1 MPPSSRTT
9 WQLLIRRLHLYIGLL
24 VAPFIV
30 VAAATGLLYALT
42 PQLESQLY
50 RSALQAEPAPGAQAQ
65 PLSAQ
70 VQAALQSLPTPAAV
84 VAVRPAPDAR
94 STTRV
99 MVADAALGPSEYRS
113 LFVNP
118 SSLALQGDLTVY
130 GTSGVLPLRKQL
142 DLLHRQLLMG
152 EWGRT
157 YSELA
162 ASWLWVAGLGGV
174 ALWWLSRPQ
183 RAAANKASL
192 PPLRRWHHGLGLW
205 LLVGLLFLSATG
217 LTWSRWAGGHFGQA
231 LQHMGWQTPRLNT
244 DLSVNNAGAHAQHQP
259 ADPHADHAEHQ
270 AAPMAMAGMANMAGM
285 APTPQDFDTALALAR
300 QHGLASSK
308 LEIRPP
314 AAAGKAWTVTEIN
327 RSWPTE
333 VDALAIDLANGQ
345 VLHHNRFSDYPL
357 ASKLTRWGIDLH
369 MGSWGVLNQ
378 VVLVLLGTG
387 IVAMA
392 VTGWLQWRKRPGRRR
407 EWLHGQLTLIH
418 QWRQLPRTAALALLL
433 AAAALGWLL
442 PVLGCSLLAL
452 LALDAWIYLRR
463 LPQPAQR

>member
-1 MPPSSRTT
+1 MSPSSRKT

-24 VAPFIV
+24 GAPFIV

-42 PQLESQLY
+42 PQLENQLY
-50 RSALQAEPAPGAQAQ
+50 RSALQVESAPGAQAQ

-70 VQAALQSLPTPAAV
+70 VQAALQALPTPAAV
-84 VAVRPAPDAR
+84 VAVRPAPDSR
-94 STTRV
+94 SSTRV
-99 MVADAALGPSEYRS
+99 MVADATLGASEYRS

-118 SSLALQGDLTVY
+118 YSLALQGDLTVY

-162 ASWLWVAGLGGV
+162 ASWLWVAALGGV

-183 RAAANKASL
+183 RAGAQVAHA
-192 PPLRRWHHGLGLW
+192 PLRRWHHGLGLW

-231 LQHMGWQTPRLNT
+231 LQQMGWQTPRLNT
-244 DLSVNNAGAHAQHQP
+244 SLGTDASNAHAHHLP

-270 AAPMAMAGMANMAGM
+270 AAPMAMAGMAHMAGM
-285 APTPQDFDTALALAR
+285 GPMPQDFDCVLAIAR
-300 QHGLASSK
+300 EHGLASAK

-333 VDALAIDLANGQ
+333 VDALAIDLAQGQ
-345 VLHHNRFSDYPL
+345 VLDHNRFSDYPL

-378 VVLVLLGTG
+378 ALLVLLGAG

-392 VTGWLQWRKRPGRRR
+392 LTGWLQWRKRPGRSR
-407 EWLHGQLTLIH
+407 EWLHGQLTLVH

-433 AAAALGWLL
+433 VAAALGWLL

-463 LPQPAQR
+463 

>member
-1 MPPSSRTT
+1 MSPSTRTT

-50 RSALQAEPAPGAQAQ
+50 RSALQADSAPGAQAQ

-70 VQAALQSLPTPAAV
+70 VQAALQSLPAPAAV

-162 ASWLWVAGLGGV
+162 ASWLWVAALGGV

-183 RAAANKASL
+183 RAGARASL

-231 LQHMGWQTPRLNT
+231 LQQMGWQTPRLNT
-244 DLSVNNAGAHAQHQP
+244 SLGADGPSAHAHHHP

-270 AAPMAMAGMANMAGM
+270 AAPMAQADRLPM
-285 APTPQDFDTALALAR
+285 PEDFGTALALAR
-300 QHGLASSK
+300 QHGLVSAK

-314 AAAGKAWTVTEIN
+314 AAANKAWTVTEIN

-333 VDALAIDLANGQ
+333 VDALAIDLAAGK

-369 MGSWGVLNQ
+369 MGSWGTLNQ
-378 VVLVLLGTG
+378 AVLVLLGAG

-418 QWRQLPRTAALALLL
+418 QWRQLPRAVALALLL

-442 PVLGCSLLAL
+442 PVLGCSLLLL
-452 LALDAWIYLRR
+452 LALDAWLYLRR
-463 LPQPAQR
+463 SPPAAQR

>member
-1 MPPSSRTT
+1 MSPSSRTT

-50 RSALQAEPAPGAQAQ
+50 RSALQAESAPGAQAQ

-70 VQAALQSLPTPAAV
+70 VQAALQSLSTPAAV

-162 ASWLWVAGLGGV
+162 ASWLWVAALGGV

-183 RAAANKASL
+183 RAGARALL

-205 LLVGLLFLSATG
+205 LLLGLLFLSATG

-231 LQHMGWQTPRLNT
+231 LQQMGWQTPRLNT
-244 DLSVNNAGAHAQHQP
+244 NLNAENVDAHAHHHP

-270 AAPMAMAGMANMAGM
+270 AAPMAMAMAGM
-285 APTPQDFDTALALAR
+285 TAMAPMPQDFDTALAIAR
-300 QHGLASSK
+300 QHGLASTK

-314 AAAGKAWTVTEIN
+314 AAADKAWTVTEIN

-333 VDALAIDLANGQ
+333 VDALAVDLVNGQ

-378 VVLVLLGTG
+378 VVLVLLGVG

-392 VTGWLQWRKRPGRRR
+392 VTGWLQWRKRPGRSR

-418 QWRQLPRTAALALLL
+418 QWRQLPRAAALALLL
-433 AAAALGWLL
+433 AAAAMGWLL
-442 PVLGCSLLAL
+442 PVLGCSLLGL
-452 LALDAWIYLRR
+452 LALDGWIYLRR
-463 LPQPAQR
+463 TPQTAQR

>member
-1 MPPSSRTT
+1 MSPSTRKI

-42 PQLESQLY
+42 PQLENQLY
-50 RSALQAEPAPGAQAQ
+50 RSALQAESVPGAQAQ
-65 PLSAQ
+65 LLSAQ

-94 STTRV
+94 SSTRV

-118 SSLALQGDLTVY
+118 YTLALQGDLTVY

-162 ASWLWVAGLGGV
+162 ASWLWVAALGGV

-183 RAAANKASL
+183 RAGAQVTH

-231 LQHMGWQTPRLNT
+231 LQQMGWQTPRLNT
-244 DLSVNNAGAHAQHQP
+244 SLDTANHGTHAHQHA

-270 AAPMAMAGMANMAGM
+270 AAPMAPADRLPM
-285 APTPQDFDTALALAR
+285 PEDFGTALALAR
-300 QHGLASSK
+300 QHGLASAK

-314 AAAGKAWTVTEIN
+314 AAANKAWTVTEIN

-345 VLHHNRFSDYPL
+345 VLDHKRFSDYPL

-378 VVLVLLGTG
+378 AVLVLLGAG

-392 VTGWLQWRKRPGRRR
+392 VTGWLQWRKRPGRSR
-407 EWLHGQLTLIH
+407 EWLHGQLTLVH
-418 QWRQLPRTAALALLL
+418 QWRQLPRVSALALLL
-433 AAAALGWLL
+433 VAVALGWLL

-463 LPQPAQR
+463 SPQATKR

>member
-1 MPPSSRTT
+1 MSPSSRKA

-42 PQLESQLY
+42 PQLENQLY
-50 RSALQAEPAPGAQAQ
+50 RSALQAESAPGAQAQ

-70 VQAALQSLPTPAAV
+70 VQAALQALPTPAAV
-84 VAVRPAPDAR
+84 VAVRPAPDSR
-94 STTRV
+94 SSTRV

-118 SSLALQGDLTVY
+118 YSLALQGDLTVY

-162 ASWLWVAGLGGV
+162 ASWLWVAALGGV

-183 RAAANKASL
+183 RAGAHVAHA
-192 PPLRRWHHGLGLW
+192 PLRRWHHGLGLW

-217 LTWSRWAGGHFGQA
+217 LTWSRWAGSHFGQA
-231 LQHMGWQTPRLNT
+231 LPQMGWQTPSLNT
-244 DLSVNNAGAHAQHQP
+244 DLSANHAGAHAHYHP

-270 AAPMAMAGMANMAGM
+270 AAPMAMAGRAAM
-285 APTPQDFDTALALAR
+285 APMPQDFDTALALAR

-314 AAAGKAWTVTEIN
+314 ATANKAWTVTEIN

-333 VDALAIDLANGQ
+333 VDALAIDLAQGQ
-345 VLHHNRFSDYPL
+345 VLDHNRFSDYPL

-378 VVLVLLGTG
+378 ALLVLLGAG
-387 IVAMA
+387 MVAMA
-392 VTGWLQWRKRPGRRR
+392 VTGWLQWRKRPGRSR
-407 EWLHGQLTLIH
+407 EWLHGQLTLAH

-433 AAAALGWLL
+433 VAAAVGWLL

-463 LPQPAQR
+463 PHPAAQR

>member
-1 MPPSSRTT
+1 MSPSSRKT

-42 PQLESQLY
+42 PQLENQLY
-50 RSALQAEPAPGAQAQ
+50 RSALQVESAPGAQAQ

-70 VQAALQSLPTPAAV
+70 VQAALQALPTPAAV

-94 STTRV
+94 SSTRV

-118 SSLALQGDLTVY
+118 YSLALQGDLTVY

-162 ASWLWVAGLGGV
+162 ASWLWVAALGGV

-183 RAAANKASL
+183 RAGAPANHA
-192 PPLRRWHHGLGLW
+192 PLRRWHHGLGLW

-231 LQHMGWQTPRLNT
+231 LQQMGWQTPRLNT
-244 DLSVNNAGAHAQHQP
+244 SLSTDASSAHAHHLP

-270 AAPMAMAGMANMAGM
+270 AAPMAMAGMAGMAGM
-285 APTPQDFDTALALAR
+285 GPMPQDFDSVLAIAR

-314 AAAGKAWTVTEIN
+314 ATANKAWTVTEIN

-333 VDALAIDLANGQ
+333 VDALAIDLAQGQ
-345 VLHHNRFSDYPL
+345 VLDHNRFSDYPL

-378 VVLVLLGTG
+378 ALLVLLGAG
-387 IVAMA
+387 MVAMA
-392 VTGWLQWRKRPGRRR
+392 LTGWLQWRKRPGRGR
-407 EWLHGQLTLIH
+407 EWLHGQLTLVH
-418 QWRQLPRTAALALLL
+418 QWRQLPRVAALALLL
-433 AAAALGWLL
+433 VAAALGWLL

-463 LPQPAQR
+463 

>member
-1 MPPSSRTT
+1 MSPSTRKT

-30 VAAATGLLYALT
+30 VAAATGLLYAVT
-42 PQLESQLY
+42 PQLENQLY
-50 RSALQAEPAPGAQAQ
+50 RSALKATHPPGAQAQ

-70 VQAALQSLPTPAAV
+70 VQAALHSLPAPATV
-84 VAVRPAPDAR
+84 VAVRPAPDGG

-99 MVADAALGPSEYRS
+99 MVADAALGTSEYRS

-118 SSLALQGDLTVY
+118 YTLALQGDLTVY

-162 ASWLWVAGLGGV
+162 ASWLWLSGLGGV

-183 RAAANKASL
+183 RASANKGML

-231 LQHMGWQTPRLNT
+231 LQQMGWQTPRLNT
-244 DLSVNNAGAHAQHQP
+244 NLSTDNAGAHAHHQP

-270 AAPMAMAGMANMAGM
+270 AVPMAMAGMTAM

-300 QHGLASSK
+300 QHGLASAK

-314 AAAGKAWTVTEIN
+314 AAANKAWTVTEIN

-333 VDALAIDLANGQ
+333 VDALAIDLAAGK

-378 VVLVLLGTG
+378 ALLVLLGAG

-392 VTGWLQWRKRPGRRR
+392 LTGWLQWRKRPGRSR
-407 EWLHGQLTLIH
+407 EWLHGQLTLVH
-418 QWRQLPRTAALALLL
+418 QWRQLPRAAALALLL
-433 AAAALGWLL
+433 VAVALGWLL

-463 LPQPAQR
+463 

>member
-1 MPPSSRTT
+1 MSPSTRKT
-9 WQLLIRRLHLYIGLL
+9 WQLLIRRLHLYIGLI

-30 VAAATGLLYALT
+30 VAAATGLLYAVT

-50 RSALQAEPAPGAQAQ
+50 RSALNAAHPPGAQAQ

-70 VQAALQSLPTPAAV
+70 VQAALQSLPAPATV
-84 VAVRPAPDAR
+84 VAVRPAPDGS

-99 MVADAALGPSEYRS
+99 MVADAALGTSEYRS

-118 SSLALQGDLTVY
+118 YSLALQGDLTVY

-142 DLLHRQLLMG
+142 DLLHRQLLVG

-162 ASWLWVAGLGGV
+162 ASWLWVAALGGV
-174 ALWWLSRPQ
+174 ALWWLSRTQRATVQPQ
-183 RAAANKASL
+183 R
-192 PPLRRWHHGLGLW
+192 LRRWHHGLGLF

-231 LQHMGWQTPRLNT
+231 LQQMGWQTPRLNT
-244 DLSVNNAGAHAQHQP
+244 NLSADNAGAHAQHHA
-259 ADPHADHAEHQ
+259 ADPHADHAEHP
-270 AAPMAMAGMANMAGM
+270 AAPMAMAGMTGM
-285 APTPQDFDTALALAR
+285 EPMPQDFDTALALAR
-300 QHGLASSK
+300 QHGLASAK

-314 AAAGKAWTVTEIN
+314 AATNKAWTVTEIN

-333 VDALAIDLANGQ
+333 VDALAIDLAAGK

-392 VTGWLQWRKRPGRRR
+392 VTGWLQWRKRPGRSR

-418 QWRQLPRTAALALLL
+418 QWRQLPRAAALALLL
-433 AAAALGWLL
+433 AAAAVGWLL
-442 PVLGCSLLAL
+442 PVLGCSLLLL

-463 LPQPAQR
+463 SPALAQR

>member
-1 MPPSSRTT
+1 MSPSSRKT

-42 PQLESQLY
+42 PQLENQLY
-50 RSALQAEPAPGAQAQ
+50 RSALQVEPTPGAQAQ

-70 VQAALQSLPTPAAV
+70 VQAALQALPTPAAV
-84 VAVRPAPDAR
+84 VAVRPAPDAH
-94 STTRV
+94 SSTRV

-118 SSLALQGDLTVY
+118 YSLALQGDLTVY

-162 ASWLWVAGLGGV
+162 ASWLWVAALGGV
-174 ALWWLSRPQ
+174 TLWWLSRPQ
-183 RAAANKASL
+183 RAGAPANHA
-192 PPLRRWHHGLGLW
+192 PLRRWHHGLGLW

-231 LQHMGWQTPRLNT
+231 LQQMGWQTPRLNT
-244 DLSVNNAGAHAQHQP
+244 SLGTDASSAHAHHLP

-270 AAPMAMAGMANMAGM
+270 AAPMAMGGMAGMAGM
-285 APTPQDFDTALALAR
+285 APMPQDFDSVLAIAR

-314 AAAGKAWTVTEIN
+314 ANTGKAWTVTEIN

-333 VDALAIDLANGQ
+333 VDALAIDLAQSQ
-345 VLHHNRFSDYPL
+345 VLDHNRFRDYPL

-378 VVLVLLGTG
+378 ALLVLLGAG

-392 VTGWLQWRKRPGRRR
+392 LTGWLQWRKRPGRSR
-407 EWLHGQLTLIH
+407 EWLHGQLTLVH
-418 QWRQLPRTAALALLL
+418 QWCQLPRTAALALLL
-433 AAAALGWLL
+433 VAAALGWLL

-452 LALDAWIYLRR
+452 LVLDTWIYLRR
-463 LPQPAQR
+463 

>member
-1 MPPSSRTT
+1 MSPSSRKT

-42 PQLESQLY
+42 PKLENQLY
-50 RSALQAEPAPGAQAQ
+50 RSALQAESAPGAPAQ

-70 VQAALQSLPTPAAV
+70 VQAALQALPASAAV
-84 VAVRPAPDAR
+84 LAVRPAPDAR

-113 LFVNP
+113 LFVSP
-118 SSLALQGDLTVY
+118 YSLALQGDLTVY

-162 ASWLWVAGLGGV
+162 ASWLWVAALGGV

-183 RAAANKASL
+183 RAGAQAAHA
-192 PPLRRWHHGLGLW
+192 PLRRWHHGLGLW

-231 LQHMGWQTPRLNT
+231 LQQMGWQTPSLNN
-244 DLSVNNAGAHAQHQP
+244 DLSANHAGAHAHHHP

-270 AAPMAMAGMANMAGM
+270 AAPMAMAGRAAM
-285 APTPQDFDTALALAR
+285 APTPQDFDTARALAR

-333 VDALAIDLANGQ
+333 VDALAMDLANGQ

-378 VVLVLLGTG
+378 ALLVLLGAG
-387 IVAMA
+387 MVAMA
-392 VTGWLQWRKRPGRRR
+392 LTGWLQWRKRPGRSR
-407 EWLHGQLTLIH
+407 EWLHGQLTLVH
-418 QWRQLPRTAALALLL
+418 QWRLLPRTAALALLL
-433 AAAALGWLL
+433 VAAAVGWLL

-452 LALDAWIYLRR
+452 LVLDAWIYLRR
-463 LPQPAQR
+463 